1 MYNIFWQW
9 RKSGLWKKLNDK
21 LREQVRKQ
29 TRKKPTPTAGII
41 GVKTTEVGGEERAYE
56 SGKKIASRKWHIA
69 VDTVGL
75 LLTVVVHGA
84 NWQDQDGAHV
94 VFMQFKKSFRKL
106 KVAFG
111 QDSNYPVTMGPHL
124 STVVE
129 IEPVNVAMP
138 GDIQPKPGHMF
149 ATSKVGR
156 GHARGHQPMIQL

>member
-1 MYNIFWQW
+1 MCDSLRESDRLLTVDLPKWKSVYNIFWQW

-111 QDSNYPVTMGPHL
+111 QILTTQSRWGHISRQL
-124 STVVE
+124 S
-129 IEPVNVAMP
+129 
-138 GDIQPKPGHMF
+138 
-149 ATSKVGR
+149 R
-156 GHARGHQPMIQL
+156 

>member
-29 TRKKPTPTAGII
+29 ARKKPTPTAGII
-41 GVKTTEVGGEERAYE
+41 GAKTTEVGGEERAYE
-56 SGKKIASRKWHIA
+56 SGKKIAGRKWHIA

-94 VFMQFKKSFRKL
+94 VSMQFKKSFRKL

-111 QDSNYPVTMGPHL
+111 QILTTQPRWGHISRQL
-124 STVVE
+124 S
-129 IEPVNVAMP
+129 
-138 GDIQPKPGHMF
+138 
-149 ATSKVGR
+149 R
-156 GHARGHQPMIQL
+156 